1 MTSRHQAPRVRPPLT
16 EEQTLRLRIA
26 LLQSA
31 ARACR
36 KQVRYRGLVG
46 VIHAE
51 RRRLEALLDGQAQLP
66 ATVTTLPL

>member
-16 EEQTLRLRIA
+16 EEQALRLRIA

-31 ARACR
+31 ARSCR
-36 KQVRYRGLVG
+36 KQRRYRGLVG

-51 RRRLEALLDGQAQLP
+51 RRRLEALLDGQAQLLE
-66 ATVTTLPL
+66 TVTTLPL

>member
-1 MTSRHQAPRVRPPLT
+1 MTSRHQTRPPLT

-66 ATVTTLPL
+66 EVAP